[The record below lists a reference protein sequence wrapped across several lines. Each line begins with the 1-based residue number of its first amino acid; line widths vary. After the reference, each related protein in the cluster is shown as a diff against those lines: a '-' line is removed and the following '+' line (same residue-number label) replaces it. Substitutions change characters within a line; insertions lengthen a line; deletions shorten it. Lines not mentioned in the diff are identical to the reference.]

1 MYQDFYFW
9 PFEECFLELA
19 MFLLFIYSFTS
30 ANYKASCFYL
40 ALLSWLKF
48 GDAKVSA
55 FCDDFFLSIYCVC
68 SLFFPVGS
76 LTAVDTVEMMAIF
89 TKGRGNVVNHL
100 VLYSPLAT

>member
-9 PFEECFLELA
+9 PFEECFLVLA

-48 GDAKVSA
+48 GDAIVSA
-55 FCDDFFLSIYCVC
+55 FCDDFFCQFIVSVLC
-68 SLFFPVGS
+68 SFQLG
-76 LTAVDTVEMMAIF
+76 A
-89 TKGRGNVVNHL
+89 
-100 VLYSPLAT
+100 